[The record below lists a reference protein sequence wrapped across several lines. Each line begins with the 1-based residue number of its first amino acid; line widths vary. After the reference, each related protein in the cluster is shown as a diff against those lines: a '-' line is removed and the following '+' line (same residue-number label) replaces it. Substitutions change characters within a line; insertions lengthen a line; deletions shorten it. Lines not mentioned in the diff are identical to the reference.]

1 MLNKIGYLY
10 RGSSILWAEVLL
22 TLRTEDFCDLRSVQG
37 EMKQTFCLNHETQ
50 PGQLL

>member
-1 MLNKIGYLY
+1 MLNKIGNLH
-10 RGSSILWAEVLL
+10 RGTSILRAEVLP

>member
-10 RGSSILWAEVLL
+10 RGSLIVRAEVLS